1 MKNLTAIVLTCLLC
15 ACCGDNDMTYP
26 EPSNCDSGDAG
37 REETGTATHLCD
49 DFLVPPCMIAALVNG
64 ECVAFPER
72 DGTQCPITSGPNGIS
87 FGTCDHGVCRAP
99 CEGDA
104 CNVAAFVD
112 GQCVI
117 TPIPG
122 CSFCATAGTKR
133 DGQSICCVGCWAGE
147 SCRTEPDELAC
158 GVQGSLCIPCDGTKQ
173 CVDGACK

>member
-1 MKNLTAIVLTCLLC
+1 MKNLAAILLMCIAC
-15 ACCGDNDMTYP
+15 ACYGDSDTYEP
-26 EPSNCDSGDAG
+26 EPSKCDSEDAG
-37 REETGTATHLCD
+37 REETGTASQL
-49 DFLVPPCMIAALVNG
+49 
-64 ECVAFPER
+64 
-72 DGTQCPITSGPNGIS
+72 
-87 FGTCDHGVCRAP
+87 

-133 DGQSICCVGCWAGE
+133 EGQSICCVGCWAGNA
-147 SCRTEPDELAC
+147 CRTEPDELAC

-173 CVDGACK
+173 CVDGVCT